1 MELLQESR
9 AVCLPQAVL
18 DTVAEQLADVDVTL
32 PDYCPDIEKIL
43 KCTLTPKIQNR
54 ALSGGQLQIEGCCVV
69 NVMYLEGEK
78 KTVRCC
84 EQNVNWS
91 QSFAVRDTPENC
103 VILTKTKSEYIN
115 CRALSPRRLVIH
127 GAFSLYA
134 KVIAPKKITLYTPED
149 QDLELCRQPITCSAL
164 CSLCQEQFTVSE
176 EIAAGD
182 KPAVESLL
190 YSSVDASVTDVK
202 AITGKLMLNGE
213 ISVRMF
219 YLTDVETGQTA
230 KTEYVVPFSQVLD
243 CEGAEEESKNMI
255 DCEVLSY
262 DIRLKNDVL
271 SEKPVIALDAK
282 LCVTVEGHVQREEY
296 VITDAYS
303 TQFAA
308 ETEEDNISYIAG
320 AEPVDESFIEKY
332 SAKIDNCQIQKLLD
346 VYSEHITMDSQPT
359 QEGLEVNGKINLCMM
374 ALDGDGTPVLIERS
388 FDYSHTISSEGC
400 NALLMPKI
408 RMASVSYRLAD
419 GNSIELRCE
428 LKLTAG
434 AVKNASR
441 RTLRSVN
448 VLRDKPLESDDCAL
462 SLYFASQGES
472 LWRIAKEHRT
482 RLSLLQAENEAAAD
496 VLESDCMLLIPKI

>member
-1 MELLQESR
+1 MELMQESR
-9 AVCLPQAVL
+9 AICLPQTVL

-43 KCTLTPKIQNR
+43 KCTLTPKIQSR
-54 ALSGGQLQIEGCCVV
+54 SLSGGQLQVEGCCVI
-69 NVMYLEGEK
+69 NVLYLEGEK

-134 KVIAPKKITLYTPED
+134 KVLAPKKVGLYSPED
-149 QDLELCRQPITCSAL
+149 GELELCRQPIDCASL

-176 EIAAGD
+176 EIPSGD
-182 KPAVESLL
+182 KPAIEALL
-190 YSSVDASVTDVK
+190 YSSVDASVTETK
-202 AITGKLMLNGE
+202 AITDKLMINGE
-213 ISVRMF
+213 ISVRLF

-230 KTEYVVPFSQVLD
+230 KTDYIVPFSQVLD
-243 CEGAEEESKNMI
+243 CEGAGEDSQMVI

-282 LCVTVEGHVQREEY
+282 LCATAEGYRQRQEY
-296 VITDAYS
+296 IITDAYS
-303 TQFAA
+303 TQFAT
-308 ETEEDNISYIAG
+308 ETEEEGLSYIAD
-320 AEPVDESFIEKY
+320 AVPVDESFIEKY
-332 SAKIDNCQIQKLLD
+332 SAKIDNCQIGKLLD
-346 VYSEHITMDSQPT
+346 VYAEHITMDVQPT
-359 QEGLEVNGKINLCMM
+359 QEGLQINGKLNLCMM
-374 ALDGDGTPVLIERS
+374 ALNDEDAPLLIERA
-388 FDYSHTISSEGC
+388 FDYSHTLSAAC
-400 NALLMPKI
+400 NGLILPAI

-428 LKLTAG
+428 LKASGG
-434 AVKNASR
+434 AVNNQTR
-441 RTLRSVN
+441 RALRN
-448 VLRDKPLESDDCAL
+448 VTVLHDKPLEGDDCAL
-462 SLYFASQGES
+462 SLYYASQGES

-482 RLSLLQAENEAAAD
+482 KLSLLLEENEAADD
-496 VLESDCMLLIPKI
+496 VLASDCMLLIPKI